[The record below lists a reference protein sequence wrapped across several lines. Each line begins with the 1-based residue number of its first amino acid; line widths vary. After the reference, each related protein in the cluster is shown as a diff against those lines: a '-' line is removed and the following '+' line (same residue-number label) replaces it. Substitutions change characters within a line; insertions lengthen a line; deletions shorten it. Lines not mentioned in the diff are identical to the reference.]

1 MFLIISITALQSL
14 VSQMGFV
21 ESRLYSEDTK
31 KTKFDMLE
39 YSIYGCILETE
50 KVLNSLLRI

>member
-14 VSQMGFV
+14 VSQMDFV

-39 YSIYGCILETE
+39 
-50 KVLNSLLRI
+50 VFNLRMYIRDRKGIE